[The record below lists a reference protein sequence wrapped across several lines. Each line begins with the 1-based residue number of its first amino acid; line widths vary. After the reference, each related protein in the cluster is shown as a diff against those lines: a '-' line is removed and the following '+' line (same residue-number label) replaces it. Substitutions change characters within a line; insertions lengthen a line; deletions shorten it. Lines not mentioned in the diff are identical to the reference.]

1 MKKKFTLIELLVVIA
16 IIAIL
21 AAMLL
26 PSLARARG
34 MAMKSSCQGN
44 LKQCMQAI
52 QLYGQNNSG
61 WMRIYDTSYQTF
73 WRFSDEMHKNLGITA
88 DEPYAL
94 NGVLYYPDCE
104 GFKPENRKIT
114 VCPSTFSGDMIWRAN
129 SSYGA
134 AVWFLGSST
143 GYDYPDDGCEL
154 YIEKDGCW
162 WQMDRIASPT
172 SFVMLGDSAYSET
185 HAETPY
191 TPQGAESVI
200 FYRKNGTSLPE
211 FAVSARH
218 GEVGN
223 LAYADGHVGDTND
236 RSGLWKQSKISSV
249 VDNAGYQLGDIYSD

>member
-1 MKKKFTLIELLVVIA
+1 MDRKFTLIELLVVIA

-61 WMRIYDTSYQTF
+61 WMCVYDGAYQTF

-88 DEPYAL
+88 SEPYSL
-94 NGVLYYPDCE
+94 NGVFYYPDCE
-104 GFKPENRKIT
+104 GFHPENRRIT
-114 VCPSTFSGDMIWRAN
+114 TCPSTFSGDMIWRDN
-129 SSYGA
+129 SSYGSA
-134 AVWFLGSST
+134 MWNWGSD
-143 GYDYPDDGCEL
+143 YDYPDDGSEVYL
-154 YIEKDGCW
+154 SDSGYW

-172 SFVMLGDSAYSET
+172 SFVMLADSAYTESYSSS
-185 HAETPY
+185 ANA
-191 TPQGAESVI
+191 PQGAECVL
-200 FYRKNGTSLPE
+200 FLRKKGTNLPE
-211 FAVSARH
+211 YTVCARH

-223 LAYADGHVGDTND
+223 LAYGDGHVGDTND

-249 VDNAGYQLGDIYSD
+249 VDTGGYQLGDIYSD